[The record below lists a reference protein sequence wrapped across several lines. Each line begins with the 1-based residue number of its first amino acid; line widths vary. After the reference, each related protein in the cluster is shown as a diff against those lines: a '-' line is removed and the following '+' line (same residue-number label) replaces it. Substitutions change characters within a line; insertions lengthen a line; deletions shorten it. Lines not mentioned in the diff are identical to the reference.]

1 MTNTLIPTMFSKPR
15 LALAITLLL
24 SGISM
29 QAQAHRPWLL
39 PSSTMVDAKE
49 AWVTVDA
56 AISEDLFDIDH
67 MPLKLDDLKITGPD
81 GAAVA
86 PENVGTGKLRSTFDV
101 KMVLPGT
108 YKASIVQ
115 QNVFGSYQLNG
126 ETKRF
131 RGSEATL
138 AKDVPADAKDVKLSR
153 MTSRL
158 ETFFSANSTSD
169 GVFKPTGVGLEF
181 VPVTHPNDM
190 RAGEKATWRFL
201 LDGKPAANQGF
212 SLVPGGVKYRGV
224 LGEIRQTTDAK
235 GEITFTLP
243 AAGMYLLSTSWPA
256 MTPPTPGQPPVMVPR
271 RLSYSATLEVLPQ

>member
-1 MTNTLIPTMFSKPR
+1 MTNTLIPTMFTKPR

-212 SLVPGGVKYRGV
+212 SLVPGGVRYRGV

-243 AAGMYLLSTSWPA
+243 AAGMYMLSTSWPA